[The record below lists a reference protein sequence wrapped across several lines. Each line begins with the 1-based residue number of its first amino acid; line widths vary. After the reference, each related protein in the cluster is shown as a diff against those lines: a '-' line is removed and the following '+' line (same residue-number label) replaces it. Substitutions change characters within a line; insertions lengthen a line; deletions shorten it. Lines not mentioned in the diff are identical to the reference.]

1 MIGAAQYGA
10 VEAPIAPYSRAGKF
24 ETLKVMQVA
33 RSFSELTTGLST
45 ERRARIDARKAELVA
60 EMDLA
65 DLRRAL
71 DLTQATL
78 AETLGVGQAEVSK
91 IEKRADIL
99 VSTLRRFIDA
109 MGGELEIRAV
119 FPDRVVAIRDFAGLR
134 NSEDTTTG

>member
-1 MIGAAQYGA
+1 
-10 VEAPIAPYSRAGKF
+10 
-24 ETLKVMQVA
+24 
-33 RSFSELTTGLST
+33 
-45 ERRARIDARKAELVA
+45 
-60 EMDLA
+60 MDLA

-71 DLTQATL
+71 DLTQATM

-134 NSEDTTTG
+134 SVEDATAPNER

>member
-1 MIGAAQYGA
+1 M
-10 VEAPIAPYSRAGKF
+10 
-24 ETLKVMQVA
+24 
-33 RSFSELTTGLST
+33 TTGLSA

-71 DLTQATL
+71 DFTQATL
-78 AETLGVGQAEVSK
+78 AEALGVGQAEVSK
-91 IEKRADIL
+91 VEKRADLL
-99 VSTLRRFIDA
+99 VSTLRRFVSA

-134 NSEDTTTG
+134 KADDAPAP

>member
-1 MIGAAQYGA
+1 M
-10 VEAPIAPYSRAGKF
+10 
-24 ETLKVMQVA
+24 A
-33 RSFSELTTGLST
+33 RSFSDLTAGLSP
-45 ERRARIDARKAELVA
+45 ERRAGIDARKAELVA
-60 EMDLA
+60 ELDLA

-91 IEKRADIL
+91 VEKRADIL
-99 VSTLRRFIDA
+99 VSTLRRFINA

-134 NSEDTTTG
+134 NAEDAAPRSER